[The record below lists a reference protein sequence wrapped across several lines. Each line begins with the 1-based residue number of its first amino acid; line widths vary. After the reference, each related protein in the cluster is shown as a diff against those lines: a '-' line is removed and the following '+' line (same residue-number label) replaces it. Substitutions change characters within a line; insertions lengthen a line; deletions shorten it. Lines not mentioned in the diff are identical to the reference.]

1 MCCATDGVDQEAVI
15 VSRAADRQALE
26 QMLGLNRGFV
36 ADLQSGLLI
45 LAPLLAGA
53 VAAFLPH

>member
-1 MCCATDGVDQEAVI
+1 LRGVDQEAVI

-26 QMLGLNRGFV
+26 QMLGLNRGFL